1 MNAEVAMV
9 FPAIVLFSIS
19 LVLTGVSLWVGGKLA
34 PWFLKEGFEP
44 PTVRSYFLDLN
55 AEMDMTRG
63 RVVTAL
69 IALAIMLAA
78 LLVIAVTVKFGGIAL
93 I

>member
-1 MNAEVAMV
+1 MNADVAMV
-9 FPAIVLFSIS
+9 FPAIVLFAVS

-44 PTVRSYFLDLN
+44 PTVRSYFLDLS
-55 AEMDMTRG
+55 ADMDMTRG
-63 RVVTAL
+63 RLVTAL

-78 LLVIAVTVKFGGIAL
+78 LLVITVAVKVGGIAL

>member
-1 MNAEVAMV
+1 MNADVAIV
-9 FPAIVLFSIS
+9 FPAIVLFSVS
-19 LVLTGVSLWVGGKLA
+19 FVLTGISLWVGGKLA
-34 PWFLKEGFEP
+34 PWFLDESFEP
-44 PTVRSYFLDLN
+44 PTVRSYFMDLS
-55 AEMDMTRG
+55 ADMAISRG

-78 LLVIAVTVKFGGIAL
+78 LLVIAAAVKFGGIAL